1 MSYHTLLGLKSEPF
15 SISPDPAF
23 FYRSPGHSS
32 ALQRLEINIRMKRGL
47 SLILGDVG
55 TGKTTLGRVLL
66 QSFQNEPE
74 YEFHLIL
81 NPLYQSE
88 FQFLEALCKMFR
100 LGAGGWRSTMD
111 CLEALET
118 YLYQKH
124 AVEGK
129 TTVLLVDEGQNLSLN
144 LIEVLRSLLNYET
157 NEHKLLQLVVLGQ
170 LEALPRFVRIR
181 NFIDRVNMKYMINPF
196 DPEETKKMIRYRLAQ
211 SGLKPGQTLFTDEA
225 LAVIFDSTQGYPRR
239 VTFLC
244 QRMLE
249 ELLLRNKR
257 MVDRSLAVEVA
268 EMEQVTTETH
278 P

>member
-1 MSYHTLLGLKSEPF
+1 MSYHSLLGLKSEPF
-15 SISPDPAF
+15 SMSPDPAF
-23 FYRSPGHSS
+23 FYRSPGHNS
-32 ALQRLEINIRMKRGL
+32 ALQRLEINIRMRRGL

-66 QSFQNEPE
+66 QAFQNEPE
-74 YEFHLIL
+74 YEFHLVL
-81 NPLYQSE
+81 NPLYQTE

-100 LGAGGWRSTMD
+100 LGTGGWRSTMD

-118 YLYQKH
+118 YLFQKH
-124 AVEGK
+124 TVEKK

-157 NEHKLLQLVVLGQ
+157 NEHKLLQLVVLSQ

-181 NFIDRVNMKYMINPF
+181 NFMDRVNLKYMINPF
-196 DPEETKKMIRYRLAQ
+196 DLEETKQMIRFRLTQ

-225 LAVIFDSTQGYPRR
+225 LEVVFESTQGYPRR
-239 VTFLC
+239 VTVLC
-244 QRMLE
+244 QRMVE
-249 ELLLRNKR
+249 ELLIRNKR
-257 MVDRSLAVEVA
+257 LVDQSLAAEVV
-268 EMEQVTTETH
+268 EMEQVTTEVR

>member
-1 MSYHTLLGLKSEPF
+1 MSYHTLLGLKTEPF
-15 SISPDPAF
+15 SMSPDPAF
-23 FYRSPGHSS
+23 FYRSPGHNS
-32 ALQRLEINIRMKRGL
+32 ALQRLEINIRMRRGL

-66 QSFQNEPE
+66 QAFQNEPE

-100 LGAGGWRSTMD
+100 IGAGGGRSTMD

-124 AVEGK
+124 AIENK

-157 NEHKLLQLVVLGQ
+157 NEHKLLQLVVLSQ

-181 NFIDRVNMKYMINPF
+181 NFMDRVNMKYMINPF
-196 DPEETKKMIRYRLAQ
+196 DLEETKQMIRFRLTQ

-225 LAVIFDSTQGYPRR
+225 MGVVFETTQGYPRR
-239 VTFLC
+239 VTVLC
-244 QRMLE
+244 QRMVE
-249 ELLLRNKR
+249 ELLIRNKR
-257 MVDRSLAVEVA
+257 LVDQSLAVEVA
-268 EMEQVTTETH
+268 EMEQIKTEVR

>member
-1 MSYHTLLGLKSEPF
+1 M
-15 SISPDPAF
+15 SPDPAF
-23 FYRSPGHSS
+23 FYRSPGHNS
-32 ALQRLEINIRMKRGL
+32 ALQRLEINIRMRRGL

-66 QSFQNEPE
+66 QAFRNEPE

-100 LGAGGWRSTMD
+100 IGAGGWRSTMD

-124 AVEGK
+124 AVENK

-157 NEHKLLQLVVLGQ
+157 NEHKLLQLVVLSQ
-170 LEALPRFVRIR
+170 LEGLPRFVRIR
-181 NFIDRVNMKYMINPF
+181 NFMDRVNMKYMINPF
-196 DPEETKKMIRYRLAQ
+196 DLEETKQMIRFRLTQ

-225 LAVIFDSTQGYPRR
+225 MGVVFETTQGYPRR
-239 VTFLC
+239 VTVLC
-244 QRMLE
+244 QRMVE
-249 ELLLRNKR
+249 ELLIRNKR
-257 MVDRSLAVEVA
+257 LVDQSLAVEVA
-268 EMEQVTTETH
+268 ELEQVTTEVR

>member
-1 MSYHTLLGLKSEPF
+1 MSYHSLLGLKSEPF
-15 SISPDPAF
+15 SMSPDPAF
-23 FYRSPGHSS
+23 FYRSPGHDS
-32 ALQRLEINIRMKRGL
+32 ALQRLEINIRMRRGL

-66 QSFQNEPE
+66 QALGSEPE
-74 YEFHLIL
+74 FEFHLIL

-100 LGAGGWRSTMD
+100 VGAGVCRSTMD

-124 AVEGK
+124 AIERK

-157 NEHKLLQLVVLGQ
+157 NEHKLLQLVVLSQ
-170 LEALPRFVRIR
+170 LEALPKFVRIR
-181 NFIDRVNMKYMINPF
+181 NFMDRVNMKYMINPF
-196 DPEETKKMIRYRLAQ
+196 DPEETKRMIRFRLVQ
-211 SGLKPGQTLFTDEA
+211 SGLKPGQTLFTEEA
-225 LAVIFDSTQGYPRR
+225 LEVIYESTQGYPRR
-239 VTFLC
+239 VTVLC

-249 ELLLRNKR
+249 ELLIRNKR
-257 MVDRSLAVEVA
+257 LVDRSLAVEVA
-268 EMEQVTTETH
+268 DSEQLTTEIRS
-278 P
+278 